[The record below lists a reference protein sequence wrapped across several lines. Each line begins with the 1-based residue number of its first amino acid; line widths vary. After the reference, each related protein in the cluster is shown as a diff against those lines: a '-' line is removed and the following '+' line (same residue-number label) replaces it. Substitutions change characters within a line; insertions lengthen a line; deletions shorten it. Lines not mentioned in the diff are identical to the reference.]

1 MNDPYETTETHLSRL
16 LGRALNS
23 FDLPDATVERL
34 DSALAHASS
43 LHSSHHSAQLDRAT
57 YRHAYLLSDGSSV
70 VLWELVHNSGP
81 DGADAPD
88 GPGGAEQHEVYADE
102 SEVRLAASRLPAGF
116 PGFGDASGHPTAD
129 GPWGRQRPTSP
140 TDTTPGRPRT
150 EGAGDGA
157 GGTDGRTDPADRG
170 TLGPDV
176 GARSPAA
183 PAAPSDYPASP
194 ASQMEAD
201 AELLARLIAAPPA
214 PLPRMYVPDNSAD
227 HARRVLRRAENGD
240 RPGPRTADLLRT
252 AFAHHITQ
260 VFGRHCRVG
269 EREAGF
275 TLYEHAFLLLDGA
288 ETSLWEVE
296 HTATPDGRHM
306 CEVYES
312 ESAAREAMEAR
323 SRGGSVPRAGL

>member
-34 DSALAHASS
+34 GSALAHASS

-81 DGADAPD
+81 DGA
-88 GPGGAEQHEVYADE
+88 EQHEVYADE

-116 PGFGDASGHPTAD
+116 PGFGDTSGYATTD
-129 GPWGRQRPTSP
+129 GPWEHQGRTPP
-140 TDTTPGRPRT
+140 ADAAPGRSGTAR
-150 EGAGDGA
+150 EGDGA
-157 GGTDGRTDPADRG
+157 GSADGAADPADRG
-170 TLGPDV
+170 ALGPADV
-176 GARSPAA
+176 GSHSPAA
-183 PAAPSDYPASP
+183 PVAPFAPSEYPASP
-194 ASQMEAD
+194 ATHMEAD

-240 RPGPRTADLLRT
+240 RPGTRTADLLRT

-288 ETSLWEVE
+288 EISLWEVE

-323 SRGGSVPRAGL
+323 GRGRSVPRAGL